1 MTGTDSQ
8 LFAHAANELQRAG
21 LLDEGSDYD
30 GMVGRAVLDLI
41 KLFAT
46 QGHSGMSAMM
56 TLQLFDEL
64 AHYRAIT
71 ELTNDPSEW
80 MDVADG
86 MWQSRRQANA
96 FSEDGGKTY
105 YLVDNKNE
113 VFKSKEYQ
121 N

>member
-1 MTGTDSQ
+1 MMGTDSQ

-41 KLFAT
+41 ELFAT

-56 TLQLFDEL
+56 TIQLFDEL
-64 AHYRAIT
+64 ARYQTIT

-80 MDVADG
+80 MEVADG
-86 MWQSRRQANA
+86 IWQSLRQANA

-105 YLVDNKNE
+105 YLVDDKGTVLTSE
-113 VFKSKEYQ
+113 RHRS
-121 N
+121 